1 MRYTLP
7 LLVLFGLTTLA
18 AAQDAQPAGDKV
30 EKITYEDHVRPILR
44 EHCFTCH
51 NQGDAKGGL
60 NLESYG
66 ATLEGGASGEV
77 VIAQDVGSSRLFAL
91 INGDETPEMPPGQDP
106 IAQEKRDIIAK
117 WIELGALENSGSKVK
132 AKKKSGLAMEG
143 PVTTGKPEGPAAMP
157 ESLWKAPV
165 MDLQSSGAI
174 TAMAHS
180 PWAPLVA
187 VAGQK
192 QIALYNTDTL
202 KLLGVIPYPQGIPYI
217 LRFSRNGEVL
227 MVGGGRGGYA
237 GSVTLFNV
245 RTGKPLITVGDE
257 YDAVLA
263 ADVSPDL
270 TQVALGG
277 PQRLVRIYSTSDGAL
292 LHEIKKHTDW
302 VTSIAYSPDGV
313 LLASAD
319 RSNGLFVWEADT
331 AREYMNLQG
340 HKEGINAVSWQP
352 DSNVLASASADS
364 EVKLWAM
371 VDGKNIKSFGAHG
384 GGAEWVSYTHDGRM
398 VTAGR
403 DKVAKVWAGDG
414 KELAKTPG
422 FADLTLRSCF
432 NHDSTKIVVGD
443 WTGEIRV
450 YQVDGMTELGKLKAV
465 TPTYD
470 EMIASLQADIGAFDK
485 ASADTSAAAA
495 AAKQAFDNH
504 LAAIENTK
512 KAAGDARAAMD
523 AAAAKVEALKK
534 SLAES
539 DAKQKQQEQ
548 EAGAKD
554 ADAKKWAGEIA
565 KAEQALSQANAKL
578 ADYAKQTPE
587 KSSVVTAAKNAQ
599 GEHQKQLDDLKK
611 QLASQQQAVEAAK
624 KKVADLDA
632 KIAEATKQK
641 ETTPDD
647 QKESKQKEID
657 SLAGE
662 KTAAQAEVDKLAAE
676 AQKSAD
682 AVAGKEGELK
692 KDAEQIA
699 AAEAE
704 VKKLQDETNKANG
717 EKANAEKAIAA
728 AKQNKQTADTQLASA
743 KAAIEATKKAKDE
756 ATKETGTQQN
766 LIKQYD
772 AEMKKQAE
780 QLKKLEEAKP
790 NVEKAM
796 NDQAAAAKAA
806 AEKAAAA
813 KVELEA
819 ITKEKADFAAYP
831 AKLQAEQQAM
841 LTGIKTQEQQVA
853 EAAAKQAAM
862 EKQMEEKLAQIAK
875 LQAELDKAMEEKSA
889 VYAQLRETKQKV
901 ETGTDEMA
909 TAQAKLEELK
919 RQSELLQNLYQ

>member
-106 IAQEKRDIIAK
+106 IAQEKRDIISK
-117 WIELGALENSGSKVK
+117 WIELGALENSGSKAK

-157 ESLWKAPV
+157 EGLWKAPV
-165 MDLQSSGAI
+165 MDLHSSGAI

-180 PWAPLVA
+180 PWAPVVA
-187 VAGQK
+187 IAGQK

-227 MVGGGRGGYA
+227 MAGGGRGGYA

-270 TQVALGG
+270 SQVALGG
-277 PQRLVRIYSTSDGAL
+277 PQRLVRIYSTADGSL
-292 LHEIKKHTDW
+292 LHEVKKHTDW

-313 LLASAD
+313 LLATAD

-352 DSNVLASASADS
+352 DSNVLASASADN

-422 FADLTLRSCF
+422 FADLALRACF

-443 WTGEIRV
+443 WSGEIRV
-450 YQVDGMTELGKLKAV
+450 YRVEGMQELGKLKAV

-470 EMIASLQADIGAFDK
+470 EMIASLQADIGTFDK
-485 ASADTSAAAA
+485 TAADTSAAAT

-504 LAAIENTK
+504 LAAMENSK
-512 KAAGDARAAMD
+512 KAAGDAKAAMD

-534 SLAES
+534 AIAES
-539 DAKQKQQEQ
+539 EAKQKQQEQ
-548 EAGAKD
+548 EAAAKD

-565 KAEQALSQANAKL
+565 KAEQALNQANAKL
-578 ADYAKQTPE
+578 ADYGKQTQA

-611 QLASQQQAVEAAK
+611 QLASQQQAIDAAK

-676 AQKSAD
+676 AKKSTD
-682 AVAGKEGELK
+682 AIAGKEGELK

-743 KAAIEATKKAKDE
+743 RAAIDAAKKAKDE
-756 ATKETGTQQN
+756 ANKETGTQQN

-772 AEMKKQAE
+772 AEMKKQVE
-780 QLKKLEEAKP
+780 QLKKLEEGKP

-806 AEKAAAA
+806 ADKAAAA

-819 ITKEKADFAAYP
+819 IKKEKDDFAAYP

-841 LTGIKTQEQQVA
+841 MTGIKTQEQQVA
-853 EAAAKQAAM
+853 EAAAKQAEM

-875 LQAELDKAMEEKSA
+875 LQAELDKVMEEKSA

-901 ETGTDEMA
+901 ETSTDEMA
-909 TAQAKLEELK
+909 NAQAKLEELK
-919 RQSELLQNLYQ
+919 RQSELLQSLYQ

>member
-7 LLVLFGLTTLA
+7 LLVLFALTTLA
-18 AAQDAQPAGDKV
+18 AAEDAKPAGDMV

-51 NQGDAKGGL
+51 NQGEAKGGL
-60 NLESYG
+60 NLESFG

-77 VIAQDVGSSRLFAL
+77 VIPQDVESSRLFAL

-117 WIELGALENSGSKVK
+117 WIELGALENSGSKAAV
-132 AKKKSGLAMEG
+132 KKKSGLAMSG

-157 ESLWKAPV
+157 EGLWKAPV
-165 MDLQSSGAI
+165 MELQSSGAI

-187 VAGQK
+187 IAGQK

-227 MVGGGRGGYA
+227 MAGGGRGGYA

-245 RTGKPLITVGDE
+245 RTGKPLVTVGDE

-270 TQVALGG
+270 SRVALGG
-277 PQRLVRIYSTSDGAL
+277 PQRLVRIYSTGDGSL
-292 LHEIKKHTDW
+292 LYEIKKHTDW
-302 VTSIAYSPDGV
+302 VTSIAFSPDGV

-319 RSNGLFVWEADT
+319 RSNGLFVWEAET

-352 DSNVLASASADS
+352 DSNVLASASADND
-364 EVKLWAM
+364 VKLWAM
-371 VDGKNIKSFGAHG
+371 IDGKNIKSFGAHG
-384 GGAEWVSYTHDGRM
+384 GGAEWVSYTHDGRL

-422 FADLTLRSCF
+422 FADLTLRACF
-432 NHDSTKIVVGD
+432 NHDSTKIIVGD

-450 YQVDGMTELGKLKAV
+450 YKVEGMQELGKLKAV

-470 EMIASLQADIGAFDK
+470 EMIASLQTDIGTFDK
-485 ASADTSAAAA
+485 AAADTSAAAT

-512 KAAGDARAAMD
+512 KASADAKAAMD
-523 AAAAKVEALKK
+523 AAAKKIEELKK
-534 SLAES
+534 AIADSE
-539 DAKQKQQEQ
+539 AKQKQQEQ
-548 EAGAKD
+548 EAVAKD
-554 ADAKKWAGEIA
+554 GDAKKWAGEIA
-565 KAEQALSQANAKL
+565 KAEQSLNQVNAKL
-578 ADYAKQTPE
+578 ADYGKQIQE
-587 KSSVVTAAKNAQ
+587 KSSVLTAAKNSQA
-599 GEHQKQLDDLKK
+599 EHQKQLDELKK
-611 QLASQQQAVEAAK
+611 QLAAQQQAMQAAQA
-624 KKVADLDA
+624 KVADLDA

-641 ETTPDD
+641 ETAPDD
-647 QKESKQKEID
+647 QKEAKQKEID
-657 SLAGE
+657 SLNGE
-662 KTAAQAEVDKLAAE
+662 KSAAQAEVDKLAAE
-676 AQKSAD
+676 AKKSTEAI
-682 AVAGKEGELK
+682 AGKEGELK

-699 AAEAE
+699 AAEAQ
-704 VKKLQDETNKANG
+704 VKQLQDETNKANA
-717 EKANAEKAIAA
+717 EKANTEKAIAT

-743 KAAIEATKKAKDE
+743 KAAIETAKKAKED
-756 ATKETGTQQN
+756 ATKETGNQQN
-766 LIKQYD
+766 LIKKYD
-772 AEMKKQAE
+772 DDMKKQAE
-780 QLKKLEEAKP
+780 QLKKLEEGKP

-796 NDQAAAAKAA
+796 NDQAVAAKAA

-813 KVELEA
+813 KVELESLK
-819 ITKEKADFAAYP
+819 KEKADFAAYP

-841 LTGIKTQEQQVA
+841 MTGIKTQEQQVA
-853 EAAAKQAAM
+853 EAAAKQAEM

-875 LQAELDKAMEEKSA
+875 LQAELDKVMEEKSA
-889 VYAQLRETKQKV
+889 VYAQLREQKQKV
-901 ETGTDEMA
+901 ETSTDEMA
-909 TAQAKLEELK
+909 NAQAKLEELK
-919 RQSELLQNLYQ
+919 RQTELLQNLYQ

>member
-18 AAQDAQPAGDKV
+18 AAEDAKPAGDMV

-60 NLESYG
+60 NLESFG

-77 VIAQDVGSSRLFAL
+77 VIPQDVESSRLFAL

-132 AKKKSGLAMEG
+132 AKKKSGLAMDG

-157 ESLWKAPV
+157 EGLWKAPV
-165 MDLQSSGAI
+165 MNLDSSGAI

-180 PWAPLVA
+180 PWAPLLA

-227 MVGGGRGGYA
+227 MAGGGRGGYA

-245 RTGKPLITVGDE
+245 RNGKPLVTVGDE

-270 TQVALGG
+270 SRVALGG
-277 PQRLVRIYSTSDGAL
+277 PQRLVRIYSTEDGSL

-319 RSNGLFVWEADT
+319 RSNGLFVWEAET

-352 DSNVLASASADS
+352 DSNVLASASSDND
-364 EVKLWAM
+364 VKLWAM
-371 VDGKNIKSFGAHG
+371 IDGKNIKSFGAHG

-403 DKVAKVWAGDG
+403 DKVAKVYAGDG

-422 FADLTLRSCF
+422 FGDLTLRACF

-450 YQVDGMTELGKLKAV
+450 YQVEGMKELGKLKAV

-470 EMIASLQADIGAFDK
+470 EMIASLQTDIGAFDK
-485 ASADTSAAAA
+485 AATDTGNAAA
-495 AAKQAFDNH
+495 AAKKAFENH
-504 LAAIENTK
+504 IAAIENTK
-512 KAAGDARAAMD
+512 KAGSDAKAAMD
-523 AAAAKVEALKK
+523 AANKKIEELKK
-534 SLAES
+534 AIADSE
-539 DAKQKQQEQ
+539 AKQKQQEQ
-548 EAGAKD
+548 EANAKD

-565 KAEQALSQANAKL
+565 KAEQSLNQVNAKL
-578 ADYAKQTPE
+578 ADYGKKIQE
-587 KSSVVTAAKNAQ
+587 KSSVLTSAKNAQ
-599 GEHQKQLDDLKK
+599 GEHQKQLDELKK
-611 QLASQQQAVEAAK
+611 QLATKQQAVEAAK

-641 ETTPDD
+641 ESTPDD

-657 SLAGE
+657 SLNGE
-662 KTAAQAEVDKLAAE
+662 KAAAQGEVNKLTGEVKTAT
-676 AQKSAD
+676 D
-682 AVAGKEGELK
+682 AIAGKEAELK
-692 KDAEQIA
+692 KDADQIA
-699 AAEAE
+699 AADAE
-704 VKKLQDETNKANG
+704 VKKLQEESN
-717 EKANAEKAIAA
+717 KANAEKAAAEKAIAT
-728 AKQNKQTADTQLASA
+728 AKQNKQTADT
-743 KAAIEATKKAKDE
+743 
-756 ATKETGTQQN
+756 
-766 LIKQYD
+766 
-772 AEMKKQAE
+772 
-780 QLKKLEEAKP
+780 
-790 NVEKAM
+790 
-796 NDQAAAAKAA
+796 
-806 AEKAAAA
+806 
-813 KVELEA
+813 
-819 ITKEKADFAAYP
+819 
-831 AKLQAEQQAM
+831 
-841 LTGIKTQEQQVA
+841 
-853 EAAAKQAAM
+853 
-862 EKQMEEKLAQIAK
+862 
-875 LQAELDKAMEEKSA
+875 
-889 VYAQLRETKQKV
+889 
-901 ETGTDEMA
+901 
-909 TAQAKLEELK
+909 
-919 RQSELLQNLYQ
+919 